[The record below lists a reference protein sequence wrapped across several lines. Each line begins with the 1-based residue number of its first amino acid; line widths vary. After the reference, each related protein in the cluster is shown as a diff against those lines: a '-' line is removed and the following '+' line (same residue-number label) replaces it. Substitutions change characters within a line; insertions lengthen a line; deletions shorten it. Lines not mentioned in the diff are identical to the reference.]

1 MDFEKIFFG
10 IFLIENFGISEISK
24 FRENLDF
31 GGNFQEN
38 LASRQGSIIREN
50 ELSENIST
58 LLQPDEVYKYQV
70 MQSGHLKARE

>member
-1 MDFEKIFFG
+1 MNFEKKCLEFFDRKFWDFG
-10 IFLIENFGISEISK
+10 NQNFG
-24 FRENLDF
+24 ENLDF